1 MERPSKPIG
10 ISTGSVE
17 NYDEFGYFAENAAEF
32 NIPFDAPPVVRRETV
47 VLDDGREMS
56 ALVWG
61 SEPAEAVLIHGG
73 AQNAHTWDTVCLALG
88 RPVVAIDM
96 PGHGHSGAPA
106 AGAADVMRNAQDIKA
121 VVQALAPGVQTV
133 VGMSLG
139 GLTTMALSAADP
151 DFFSTMVLVD
161 ITPGVNREKADHIHK
176 FVNGPKSFP
185 NFEDLLARTM
195 EFNPTR
201 SESSLRRGILHNA
214 EQLEDGSW
222 VWRHARHRVF
232 ASAEKTEE
240 VAEGVRD
247 YEALWKAIENHA
259 GPVVLARGM
268 RDQSVVDDADE
279 EQLLRRR
286 PDAQI
291 VRFEEAGHSI
301 QGDMP
306 VELAKLI
313 GSQIDLA
320 V

>member
-1 MERPSKPIG
+1 MSLTSGSLRSME
-10 ISTGSVE
+10 
-17 NYDEFGYFAENAAEF
+17 YDEFGFFADNAAEF
-32 NIPFDAPPVVRRETV
+32 GIAYHGQPQVRRESV
-47 VLDDGREMS
+47 ELKDGRYMS

-61 SEPAEAVLIHGG
+61 SAPAEAVLIHGG

-88 RPVVAIDM
+88 RSVVALDM

-106 AGAADVMRNAQDIKA
+106 AGAANVARNAQDIA
-121 VVQALAPGVQTV
+121 ELIEALAPEARTV

-139 GLTTMALSAADP
+139 GLTTMAVSAQQP
-151 DFFSTMVLVD
+151 DLFSTMLLVD

-185 NFEDLLARTM
+185 SFDELLARTM

-232 ASAEKTEE
+232 ATADKPEE

-247 YEALWKAIENHA
+247 YESLWKAIQNHA

-279 EQLLRRR
+279 AELLRRR
-286 PDAQI
+286 PDARI
-291 VRFEEAGHSI
+291 ARFAEAGHSI

-306 VELAKLI
+306 IELAALI
-313 GSQIDLA
+313 DEVLA
-320 V
+320 DG